1 MSKFKKEQAKEIG
14 VLILF
19 VLIGVVVAF
28 VLPILVTAVSSA
40 IFMWCHNNGLIE
52 FVKDIVNPITLLQ
65 SFFIVFCISSIRT
78 NYIGSRSY
86 FRDYIKDEFSESK
99 SWVASVISWVLVI
112 VFFII
117 DIVVFQYT
125 YDVILPQVFKF
136 SIPELDDV
144 QLTAVFIGLNILLKH
159 PAPTHQKEKS
169 KSNTD

>member
-1 MSKFKKEQAKEIG
+1 MDEFKKEQTKGIG
-14 VLILF
+14 VLILL
-19 VLIGVVVAF
+19 VLIGIVAAF

-52 FVKDIVNPITLLQ
+52 LVKDTANPITFLQ

-78 NYIGSRSY
+78 NYLGSRSY
-86 FRDYIKDEFSESK
+86 FMDYIKDDFDKSK
-99 SWVASVISWVLVI
+99 RWIASVISWVLVI

-117 DIVVFQYT
+117 DVVVFQYT

-144 QLTAVFIGLNILLKH
+144 QLTAVFIGLNVLLK
-159 PAPTHQKEKS
+159 QKSES
-169 KSNTD
+169 DTD